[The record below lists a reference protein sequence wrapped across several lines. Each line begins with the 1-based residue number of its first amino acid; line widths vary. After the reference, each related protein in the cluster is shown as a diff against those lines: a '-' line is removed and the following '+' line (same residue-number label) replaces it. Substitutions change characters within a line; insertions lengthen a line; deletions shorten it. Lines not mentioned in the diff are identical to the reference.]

1 MLPKQQIF
9 VFGQYGSPL
18 PIGPWFESKQNTH
31 VINRLH
37 SSLLNFPQAVRILL
51 IKMDPLRNL
60 IYAQGAFPQ
69 SDQMKNKKVAQICP
83 KVAQKVTTV
92 V

>member
-1 MLPKQQIF
+1 
-9 VFGQYGSPL
+9 
-18 PIGPWFESKQNTH
+18 
-31 VINRLH
+31 
-37 SSLLNFPQAVRILL
+37 
-51 IKMDPLRNL
+51 MDPLRNL